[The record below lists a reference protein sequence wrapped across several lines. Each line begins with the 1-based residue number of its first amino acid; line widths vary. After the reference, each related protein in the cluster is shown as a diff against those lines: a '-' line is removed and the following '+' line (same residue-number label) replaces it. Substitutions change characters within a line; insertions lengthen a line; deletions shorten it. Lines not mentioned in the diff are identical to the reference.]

1 MPRFGERVVSVPLTV
16 SAFSAFRQAW
26 GLSNNA
32 PTRGMPYVVKGKL
45 AGGLFGTVRFSE
57 KGTLDFSGPAVGA
70 PKTKGSEAVRQGARN
85 PI

>member
-32 PTRGMPYVVKGKL
+32 PIQGMPYVVKGKL

-70 PKTKGSEAVRQGARN
+70 PKTKGL
-85 PI
+85 